1 MTGARLNADDY
12 RNESTD
18 NDSFDEESN
27 QGGDEDLG
35 LGLGLGHGLG
45 LDLAEMP
52 RTPDGE
58 EDGGVDDLLD
68 SSRREKLLFWTH
80 TRKQSSGQM
89 EDDTTIN

>member
-12 RNESTD
+12 RSESTE

-35 LGLGLGHGLG
+35 LGHGHGLG

-68 SSRREKLLFWTH
+68 SSWRE
-80 TRKQSSGQM
+80 
-89 EDDTTIN
+89 